1 VPETYWKSVRLDGT
15 DFHSGTVQWATPG
28 AGRTLPRTVKH
39 PTAKRVGADASGYLS
54 VSTVP
59 TDCTGMEWP
68 CRLLTVEPVEGHE
81 VTIPNPDTMPRK
93 RASVAWRVTG
103 EADAHAALGPQAA
116 QVAALIARTAT
127 LTEDEARRL
136 RTAWDAVLYAARC
149 AALYAAWPASRA
161 AAWDTTQEAT
171 WRAARGAAWDTTQ
184 EATWRAAWDASR
196 DASRDAAWR
205 ASRDASWFA
214 AWDASWYAACA
225 LVARDLISTEHYDT
239 LTTPWRT
246 VIGPIHPDD
255 PSLA

>member
-1 VPETYWKSVRLDGT
+1 MPETYWKSVRLDGT
-15 DFHSGTVQWATPG
+15 DFRTGAVQWATPG
-28 AGRTLPRTVKH
+28 AGRTRPRTVKH
-39 PTAKRVGADASGYLS
+39 PTAKQIGVDASGYLS

-59 TDCTGMEWP
+59 TDCTGMQWP

-81 VTIPNPDTMPRK
+81 VTTPEPGTDPHK

-103 EADAHAALGPQAA
+103 EVDAYIALGPQAA
-116 QVAALIARTAT
+116 QVAALIARAAT

-161 AAWDTTQEAT
+161 AAWDATQEAT
-171 WRAARGAAWDTTQ
+171 WGAARD
-184 EATWRAAWDASR
+184 ATRGASR
-196 DASRDAAWR
+196 FASWR
-205 ASRDASWFA
+205 ASRFA

-225 LVARDLISTEHYDT
+225 LVARDLVSTEHYDT

-246 VIGPIHPDD
+246 AIGPIHPDD
-255 PSLA
+255 PNLA